1 MIILNSGFMTLKR
14 TGQSAAVMCPGP
26 VENIGIWLGYVPV
39 GHKCSF
45 YCNGDFKFKYHDDI
59 SLQSVGVSISNKTIS
74 IFNIGNCFVH

>member
-26 VENIGIWLGYVPV
+26 VENIGIWLGFVPV
-39 GHKCSF
+39 GHNSSF
-45 YCNGDFKFKYHDDI
+45 YCNVDLKFKYHDDI

-74 IFNIGNCFVH
+74 I